1 MSVDVI
7 IILII
12 VSVLYPTS
20 SINVV
25 KRDLSSFHCVENIT
39 LSLRCSKAY
48 REIVLSVAVRFFCFF
63 FREFL
68 FVSVLEEFQAF
79 CLFPLFNNTSNTY
92 QVCCYLLLLTVQV
105 LPLHKYLFL
114 KDIAVFNVLVFSVI

>member
-25 KRDLSSFHCVENIT
+25 KRDLSSFHCVENIM
-39 LSLRCSKAY
+39 LSLRCSMAHK
-48 REIVLSVAVRFFCFF
+48 EIVLSVAVGFF
-63 FREFL
+63 FFFL
-68 FVSVLEEFQAF
+68 GNF
-79 CLFPLFNNTSNTY
+79 CLFLF
-92 QVCCYLLLLTVQV
+92 
-105 LPLHKYLFL
+105 
-114 KDIAVFNVLVFSVI
+114 

>member
-25 KRDLSSFHCVENIT
+25 KRDLSSFHCVENIM

-48 REIVLSVAVRFFCFF
+48 REIVLSVAVRVS

-68 FVSVLEEFQAF
+68 F
-79 CLFPLFNNTSNTY
+79 LF
-92 QVCCYLLLLTVQV
+92 
-105 LPLHKYLFL
+105 
-114 KDIAVFNVLVFSVI
+114 